1 MLKELIDQF
10 YTDSFKDRDKE
21 HFYIT
26 DAGKCPRAIYFKFK
40 KYPKKQP
47 EPRILRI
54 FDSGDYTHMR
64 IMSVLFGLG
73 IVRSVEVKIP
83 AQEIISGRADAII
96 DINGKPYVVEIKS
109 SSQYKFA
116 NLDKPEPDHMK
127 QIQLYL
133 HFFKIPQGIL
143 LYEDKNTQDL
153 KEFLVEYD
161 PFLVQNVLRDFKT
174 LKEQIDKNIIPPIP
188 KDIEPW
194 RCEYCEY
201 REECQKIEKSK

>member
-10 YTDSFKDRDKE
+10 YADSFKDKDKE

-83 AQEIISGRADAII
+83 PQEIISGRADAII
-96 DINGKPYVVEIKS
+96 DIDGKPYVVEIKS

-153 KEFLVEYD
+153 KEFPVEYD